1 MSSILKVD
9 TIQNT
14 GGTTGLTIDSG
25 GKILFNETKAV
36 VAELPTVTFG
46 TANTF
51 QTIGSITIP
60 TSGLWMVRTDL
71 RLRTTGSGFI
81 NARLIDA
88 SSNEIQSSAGTA
100 TRMLAEN
107 IDSPTSFN
115 NIHVAAG
122 WLLDM
127 PTGLSYGS
135 NITLQCQP
143 TTASTTNAMIKDV
156 NGIPVITAIKI
167 NSTSTT
173 GSTVTT
179 LVGSA

>member
-1 MSSILKVD
+1 MSILKVD
-9 TIQNT
+9 TINEKTSGNGVTIAANT
-14 GGTTGLTIDSG
+14 TFS
-25 GKILFNETKAV
+25 ETKAV
-36 VAELPTVTFG
+36 VAELGGITFG

-143 TTASTTNAMIKDV
+143 TTAATTNAIINDV

-167 NSTSTT
+167 NTTSTT